1 MPMLTWQI
9 WLARPLITDH
19 PLPWQ
24 KPQRHPTPH
33 RVLQGMG
40 ALLTQIATPTRRP
53 KPRGKSPG
61 WPKGRPREPVPR
73 YKVIKKPLER
83 PVTTRKRGK
92 QAVQIVP
99 LGSTHELP
107 GEGCLQLV

>member
-9 WLARPLITDH
+9 WLARPLITAH

-24 KPQRHPTPH
+24 KPQLHPTPQ

-40 ALLTQIATPTRRP
+40 ALLMQIGTPPRRP

-61 WPKGRPREPVPR
+61 WPEGHP
-73 YKVIKKPLER
+73 
-83 PVTTRKRGK
+83 RKRATCYPVVK
-92 QAVQIVP
+92 K
-99 LGSTHELP
+99 ST
-107 GEGCLQLV
+107 